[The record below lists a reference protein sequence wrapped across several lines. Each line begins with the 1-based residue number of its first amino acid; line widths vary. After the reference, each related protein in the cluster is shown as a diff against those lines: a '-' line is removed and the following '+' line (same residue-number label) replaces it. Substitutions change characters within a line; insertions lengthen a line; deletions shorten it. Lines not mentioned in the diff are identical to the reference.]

1 MAKQPTGGSSR
12 GQARGGGTT
21 QSRGSRG
28 GAGGTQRGTER
39 GTQTSSQNSSQSS
52 SQNSS
57 QNTAQTG
64 SQNSSQ
70 QRDDRQV
77 DQERQLNVS
86 REGGGGSAT
95 SVRGDDVRG
104 GDVRGGQR
112 GNMTSSGQGQEQTS
126 ILPVLMSNPWLMTN
140 AFLTNPFGF
149 TQAMN
154 QEMDRLFGNSD
165 DTGSFGRIGQGSSG
179 QQGQG
184 RGLAANGGQR
194 GRGQSRW
201 APQIEVRQR
210 GNELTVC
217 ADLPGM
223 TPDDIDVHVEDGMLT
238 ISGER
243 QSNTEDNQEGMYRSE
258 RSYGAFTRTIPLPE
272 GVSEDNV
279 QARFEHGVLEVTVP
293 LPQQQQQRGRRSQIQ
308 SGSARSNAQG
318 GQNTQG
324 GQSMPSGQGSQS
336 GQSAQSGQGNQGNRG
351 NQGREG
357 RQSGGNAS

>member
-21 QSRGSRG
+21 QSRGSRS
-28 GAGGTQRGTER
+28 GAGGTQRGTGR
-39 GTQTSSQNSSQSS
+39 GAQNTSQTT
-52 SQNSS
+52 S
-57 QNTAQTG
+57 QNT
-64 SQNSSQ
+64 SQNTSRNAAQSIDQNSQ
-70 QRDDRQV
+70 QRDDRQM

-95 SVRGDDVRG
+95 SVRG
-104 GDVRGGQR
+104 GDGRSGQR
-112 GNMTSSGQGQEQTS
+112 GNMISQGQGQEQTS

-154 QEMDRLFGNSD
+154 QEMDRLFGND
-165 DTGSFGRIGQGSSG
+165 DIGSFGRIGQGSSG

-184 RGLAANGGQR
+184 RGLATIGGQGSQR
-194 GRGQSRW
+194 GRGLSRW

-223 TPDDIDVHVEDGMLT
+223 TPDDIDVHIEDGMLT

-243 QSNTEDNQEGMYRSE
+243 QSNTEDNQEGVYRSE

-279 QARFEHGVLEVTVP
+279 RARFEHGVLEVTVP
-293 LPQQQQQRGRRSQIQ
+293 LPQQQQQRGRRIQIQ
-308 SGSARSNAQG
+308 SGAGRSNAQAGQIAQG
-318 GQNTQG
+318 GQSTQG
-324 GQSMPSGQGSQS
+324 GQGAQS
-336 GQSAQSGQGNQGNRG
+336 GQSAQSGQGNQSNQS

-357 RQSGGNAS
+357 RQQGANAS

>member
-28 GAGGTQRGTER
+28 GAGGTQRGT
-39 GTQTSSQNSSQSS
+39 GTGAQNPSQNNSQTT
-52 SQNSS
+52 SQTTSRNA
-57 QNTAQTG
+57 AQ
-64 SQNSSQ
+64 SIDQSSQ
-70 QRDDRQV
+70 QRDDRQT

-86 REGGGGSAT
+86 REGGSGSAT
-95 SVRGDDVRG
+95 SGRG
-104 GDVRGGQR
+104 GVGRSGQR
-112 GNMTSSGQGQEQTS
+112 GNVISQGQGQEQTS

-165 DTGSFGRIGQGSSG
+165 DSGSFGRIGQGSSG

-184 RGLAANGGQR
+184 RGLAASGRQSGQR
-194 GRGQSRW
+194 GGGLSRW

-217 ADLPGM
+217 ADLPGL
-223 TPDDIDVHVEDGMLT
+223 TPDDIDVHIEDGMLT

-243 QSNTEDNQEGMYRSE
+243 QSNSEDNQEGLYRSE

-272 GVSEDNV
+272 GVSEDSV

-293 LPQQQQQRGRRSQIQ
+293 LPQQQQQQRGRRIQIQ
-308 SGSARSNAQG
+308 SGSGRSNAQA
-318 GQNTQG
+318 GQIAARG
-324 GQSMPSGQGSQS
+324 GQSMQGGQG
-336 GQSAQSGQGNQGNRG
+336 AQSGQGNQANQG

-357 RQSGGNAS
+357 RQQGANAP

>member
-21 QSRGSRG
+21 QSRGSRA
-28 GAGGTQRGTER
+28 GAGGTQRGTES
-39 GTQTSSQNSSQSS
+39 GTQPPSRSSSQSS
-52 SQNSS
+52 SQPGS
-57 QNTAQTG
+57 QNTAQNT
-64 SQNSSQ
+64 SQ
-70 QRDDRQV
+70 QRDDRQA
-77 DQERQLNVS
+77 DHERQLNVS
-86 REGGGGSAT
+86 REGGSGSAA
-95 SVRGDDVRG
+95 SVRG

-112 GNMTSSGQGQEQTS
+112 GNKISSGQGEEQTS

-154 QEMDRLFGNSD
+154 QEMDRLFGNGD
-165 DTGSFGRIGQGSSG
+165 DVGSYGRIGQGSSG
-179 QQGQG
+179 QLGQG
-184 RGLAANGGQR
+184 RGLATTGGQR

-243 QSNTEDNQEGMYRSE
+243 QSNTEGNQEGMYRSE
-258 RSYGAFTRTIPLPE
+258 RSYGAFTRIIPLPE
-272 GVSEDNV
+272 GVSEDDV
-279 QARFEHGVLEVTVP
+279 EARFEHGVLEVTVP
-293 LPQQQQQRGRRSQIQ
+293 LPQQQQQRGRRIQIQ
-308 SGSARSNAQG
+308 SGSAQSTAQ
-318 GQNTQG
+318 
-324 GQSMPSGQGSQS
+324 
-336 GQSAQSGQGNQGNRG
+336 R
-351 NQGREG
+351 
-357 RQSGGNAS
+357 GNAS